1 MRHRAGRTVERPG
14 ALRPTV
20 AAAMVLLADG
30 RAAGQ
35 ILLDPCCGSGTIL
48 AEAATLGWKPVGADI
63 DAEAI
68 TVARYNLGKTARLL
82 VADIRHLPVADGSVT
97 AIAGNLP
104 FGKQYLLQDH
114 PRNWFDATLAELVR
128 VTQPSSAVVVLGATN
143 TDVRAGTR
151 KTVDPG
157 ADRASG
163 PPSAR

>member
-1 MRHRAGRTVERPG
+1 
-14 ALRPTV
+14 
-20 AAAMVLLADG
+20 MVLLADG

-68 TVARYNLGKTARLL
+68 TVARHNLGKTARLL

-114 PRNWFDATLAELVR
+114 PRNGFDATLAELVR
-128 VTQPSSAVVVLGATN
+128 VTQPSSAVVVLVPRTPTFEQAL
-143 TDVRAGTR
+143 
-151 KTVDPG
+151 
-157 ADRASG
+157 
-163 PPSAR
+163 ARRSTLVLTERLDLRLLGERTALWVLRRQ